1 MFFKMRSACF
11 VAALSMVL
19 SVAAVASA
27 KYKAQNAKVLVH
39 AKGPAG
45 MKIEGKSSNLVID
58 ESDTTV
64 TFKTFLNSIDT
75 ENGQRNKHMQERFE
89 CDKHPN
95 ITLTVDKDKIDT
107 KEKSDTHVKGSL
119 KFHGVS
125 KEVNVTYSVKGKHVH
140 AAFGPFNVSDH
151 GIDEKKLCAFGVC
164 ADKMVK
170 VEVDFDL
177 KD

>member
-1 MFFKMRSACF
+1 MFLKMRSAYF
-11 VAALSMVL
+11 VATLSAVL

-58 ESDTTV
+58 ETDKTV

-75 ENGQRNKHMQERFE
+75 DNGQRNKHMQERFE
-89 CDKHPN
+89 CDKHPD
-95 ITLTVDKDKIDT
+95 ITLTVDKDKIDE
-107 KEKSDTHVKGSL
+107 KEKKNASVKGTL

-125 KEVNVTYSVKGKHVH
+125 KQVDVTYTINGKHVR
-140 AAFGPFNVSDH
+140 AAFGLDVKDH
-151 GIDEKKLCAFGVC
+151 KIDEKKLCAFGVC
-164 ADKMVK
+164 AQSEVK